1 MGGGLV
7 TKGAVSPPTKGE
19 GGNDGGTKAAM
30 IMHPQATEVTPTM
43 GIVTTEEGTQEA
55 TSVEAEAAD
64 AAAVEI
70 GPTRADT
77 LDTKDANRVNRL
89 ACTTARRRGTVH

>member
-7 TKGAVSPPTKGE
+7 TKGAASPPTKGE
-19 GGNDGGTKAAM
+19 GNDGGMKAAM
-30 IMHPQATEVTPTM
+30 IMHPQATEATPTM
-43 GIVTTEEGTQEA
+43 GTVTTEEGTQEA

-64 AAAVEI
+64 AVAEET

-77 LDTKDANRVNRL
+77 LDTTDVDRVDRL